1 MDRQWVAELAERD
14 AVDETYLVV
23 RKTMPLSRN
32 GRPYL
37 SLLLADRTGQLDA
50 RMWDNAAA
58 VSERF
63 EESSFVR
70 VKGAAVKYQERLQ
83 LHISSLETVDEAT
96 VSQLDYLP
104 RSSAPPEQ
112 MWARIAA
119 LLDTVE
125 NEHLRLLL
133 DKVLAD
139 ESFQQ
144 AFRRT
149 PAGKSIHHARLGG
162 LLEHTLSVCLLIDSI
177 CAHYLAAYPGLL
189 DRDLLLVAGFLHDAG
204 KTLELSATKRFDYT
218 DEGRLIGHL
227 VLGHELV
234 TRQLL
239 TLPEFPEDLAL
250 HLRHLLLSHHGELGH
265 GSPKRPKTAEAWV
278 LHFADIL
285 DCRIDQ
291 TADLVGSLPPGG
303 WTPYQK
309 LYDRYLW
316 RGHRP
321 PGSDDEEPGGEEP
334 GDEEPGGEEPG
345 DEEPGGEDDSEDAG

>member
-1 MDRQWVAELAERD
+1 MGRQWVAELAERD
-14 AVDETYLVV
+14 TVAETYLVV

-32 GRPYL
+32 GKPYL

-63 EESSFVR
+63 DESSFVR
-70 VKGAAVKYQERLQ
+70 VQGAAVKYQERLQ
-83 LHISSLETVDEAT
+83 LHITSLEAVDEAT
-96 VSQLDYLP
+96 VSQVDYLP
-104 RSSAPPEQ
+104 RSSVPPEL
-112 MWARIAA
+112 MWERLAA

-125 NEHLRLLL
+125 NAHLRLLL

-139 ESFQQ
+139 ETFGQ

-162 LLEHTLSVCLLIDSI
+162 LLEHTLSVCRLIDSL
-177 CAHYLAAYPGLL
+177 CAHYGATYPELL

-227 VLGHELV
+227 VLGHDFV
-234 TRQLL
+234 TRQLQ
-239 TLPEFPEDLAL
+239 TLPDFPEGLAL
-250 HLRHLLLSHHGELGH
+250 HLRHLLLSHHGELAH
-265 GSPKRPKTAEAWV
+265 GSPKRPKTAEAWI
-278 LHFADIL
+278 LHFADLI

-291 TADLVGSLPPGG
+291 TAELVGSLPPGG

-316 RGHRP
+316 RGHQP
-321 PGSDDEEPGGEEP
+321 PGSDDGAPEVDAGGEPED
-334 GDEEPGGEEPG
+334 GAGERP
-345 DEEPGGEDDSEDAG
+345 EDA